1 MRPKVGFTA
10 DFELHQAELDILER
24 ASRTS
29 DYITELDAV
38 VARDGLGVGDKI
50 HPALVESRL
59 QSQLLARL
67 IVALRMPSSD
77 EEARPQFRGV
87 RGFYRKRLAD
97 QRRRLEVVK

>member
-1 MRPKVGFTA
+1 VVA
-10 DFELHQAELDILER
+10 DFELHQAELDLLER
-24 ASRTS
+24 ACRTS
-29 DYITELDAV
+29 DYIAALDAV

-67 IVALRMPSSD
+67 IVALRLPSED
-77 EEARPQFRGV
+77 EDSRPQFRGV
-87 RGFYRKRLAD
+87 RGFYRKNLAE